1 MKKDVEK
8 EEIEKKIADY
18 ESEEKRNKLIE
29 HFNHFNDNPEN
40 INVAN
45 MWKILKKLWPKF
57 GNAVP
62 TGKKN
67 HHGKLIS
74 GEKEL
79 KILML
84 KEYTQRLRNRP
95 VRPDL
100 KNMSVRKNQ
109 IFQLKMKIASK
120 KQSSDWTMKNLEE
133 ALSKLTSTNLCRR
146 LRRRIYYSNLLNLVQ
161 A

>member
-45 MWKILKKLWPKF
+45 MWKTLKKLWPKF

-67 HHGKLIS
+67 HQGKLIS

-100 KNMSVRKNQ
+100 KNMSIRKNQ
-109 IFQLKMKIASK
+109 IFQLKMKMASK
-120 KQSSDWTMKNLEE
+120 KQSSDL
-133 ALSKLTSTNLCRR
+133 
-146 LRRRIYYSNLLNLVQ
+146 
-161 A
+161 